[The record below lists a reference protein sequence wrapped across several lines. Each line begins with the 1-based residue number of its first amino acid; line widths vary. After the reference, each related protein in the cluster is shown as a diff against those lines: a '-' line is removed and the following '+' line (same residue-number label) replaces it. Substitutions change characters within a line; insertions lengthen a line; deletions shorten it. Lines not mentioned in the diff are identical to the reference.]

1 MLQVE
6 DVAGEVA
13 EGMLLAP
20 FTNIIEMDLGT
31 KATHV
36 PTHQPESGEEGGVR
50 AQFLL
55 GFP

>member
-13 EGMLLAP
+13 GGMLLAP

-36 PTHQPESGEEGGVR
+36 PTSQKVVRGVGSGPSS
-50 AQFLL
+50 F
-55 GFP
+55 